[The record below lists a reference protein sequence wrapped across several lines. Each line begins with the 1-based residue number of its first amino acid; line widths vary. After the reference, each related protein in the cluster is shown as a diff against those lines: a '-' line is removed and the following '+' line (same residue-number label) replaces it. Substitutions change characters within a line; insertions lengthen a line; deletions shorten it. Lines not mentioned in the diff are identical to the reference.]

1 MSQSPISPTYSSGF
15 ALQRT
20 AARPVRPPVSRR
32 NSSTTG
38 CTETTCVPL
47 PSDVDTDWT
56 FVVRTPAGPADVGI
70 RLADSVLVG
79 ADYLR
84 VAVEHADVT
93 INVQKMFPGGKVFVQ
108 GGYFPAEN
116 VPPSLEVD
124 VKADGASDFTW
135 GDLLSLILRQ
145 QCEAAVQGEESVAVA
160 TDSGLNGVPSYENV
174 WVVAIRRSDGAD
186 EIVRYFPELEVRVPS
201 KQLRDRRGDRP

>member
-20 AARPVRPPVSRR
+20 AARPVRPSVSRR

-47 PSDVDTDWT
+47 PSDVDPWT
-56 FVVRTPAGPADVGI
+56 FVVRTQAEPADVGI
-70 RLADSVLVG
+70 RLANSVPVG

-93 INVQKMFPGGKVFVQ
+93 INVQKMFPGGKVVVQ
-108 GGYFPAEN
+108 RGYFPAEN
-116 VPPSLEVD
+116 VPLSLEVD

-145 QCEAAVQGEESVAVA
+145 QCEAAVQGEESVAGA
-160 TDSGLNGVPSYENV
+160 ADSGVNGVPSYENV

-186 EIVRYFPELEVRVPS
+186 GTVRYFPELQVRLPV

>member
-1 MSQSPISPTYSSGF
+1 MAHEQ
-15 ALQRT
+15 
-20 AARPVRPPVSRR
+20 
-32 NSSTTG
+32 
-38 CTETTCVPL
+38 
-47 PSDVDTDWT
+47 
-56 FVVRTPAGPADVGI
+56 
-70 RLADSVLVG
+70 
-79 ADYLR
+79 
-84 VAVEHADVT
+84 
-93 INVQKMFPGGKVFVQ
+93 
-108 GGYFPAEN
+108 FPAEN

-145 QCEAAVQGEESVAVA
+145 QCEAAVQVRRVVRNHCTFESDASSSSQGEESVAVA
-160 TDSGLNGVPSYENV
+160 TDSGVNGVPSYENV